1 MKKNIGV
8 MHYLPK
14 SILHWCYTKL
24 MQIGVFFSHVTETM
38 KTIEDTD
45 ALFFYMGYNKGC
57 IEIMAS

>member
-1 MKKNIGV
+1 
-8 MHYLPK
+8 
-14 SILHWCYTKL
+14 

-57 IEIMAS
+57 IEIVASEIMAS